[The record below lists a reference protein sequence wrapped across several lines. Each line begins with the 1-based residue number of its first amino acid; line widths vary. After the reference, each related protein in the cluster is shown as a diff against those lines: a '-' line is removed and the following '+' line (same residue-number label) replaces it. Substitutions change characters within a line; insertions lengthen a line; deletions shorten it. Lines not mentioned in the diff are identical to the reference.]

1 MGRRRKKIRNAYD
14 FFKLFG
20 VAMVIWVVLFI
31 VISVVVG
38 VAGLLLF
45 LFLGGGTGASCVRQ
59 YKLSNYLDGVGP
71 EPRKGELFDWR
82 QGLCYPLLRIPSSA
96 FSSASSCFSGT
107 AWA

>member
-1 MGRRRKKIRNAYD
+1 MKKIRNAYD

-45 LFLGGGTGASCVRQ
+45 LFLGVGTTVSCVRQ

-71 EPRKGELFDWR
+71 EPRKGELFEWR
-82 QGLCYPLLRIPSSA
+82 QGLSLPPPPHPLQCPLKSLPP
-96 FSSASSCFSGT
+96 ASPVQAC
-107 AWA
+107 A

>member
-1 MGRRRKKIRNAYD
+1 MKKIRNAYD
-14 FFKLFG
+14 AFKLFG

-45 LFLGGGTGASCVRQ
+45 LFLGGGTAVSCVRQ

-82 QGLCYPLLRIPSSA
+82 QGLCYPLLLIPSSA
-96 FSSASSCFSGT
+96 LSSASLCFSGSGC
-107 AWA
+107 A

>member
-1 MGRRRKKIRNAYD
+1 MKKIRNAYD
-14 FFKLFG
+14 AFKLFG

-45 LFLGGGTGASCVRQ
+45 LFPGGGTAVSCVRQ

-71 EPRKGELFDWR
+71 EPL
-82 QGLCYPLLRIPSSA
+82 PSSVGPPLA
-96 FSSASSCFSGT
+96 ARANSQRCRSSGYSSRL
-107 AWA
+107 

>member
-1 MGRRRKKIRNAYD
+1 MKKIRNAYD
-14 FFKLFG
+14 AFKLFG

-45 LFLGGGTGASCVRQ
+45 LFLGGGTAVSCVRQ

-71 EPRKGELFDWR
+71 EPRGC
-82 QGLCYPLLRIPSSA
+82 GPAPARIPEREG
-96 FSSASSCFSGT
+96 SCSH
-107 AWA
+107 